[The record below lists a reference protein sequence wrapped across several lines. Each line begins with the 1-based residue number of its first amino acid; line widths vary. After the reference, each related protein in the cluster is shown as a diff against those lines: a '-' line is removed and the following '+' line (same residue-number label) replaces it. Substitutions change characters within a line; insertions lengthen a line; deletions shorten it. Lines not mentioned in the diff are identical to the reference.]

1 MHAIRKNLPN
11 GAPAT
16 LALATAAELATPW
29 SIVFALQHFAASDP
43 AALRAICG
51 AECETFLD
59 DLRSK
64 RLPPEKPAE
73 RDL

>member
-1 MHAIRKNLPN
+1 MHNQNPN
-11 GAPAT
+11 GVTAA
-16 LALATAAELATPW
+16 LALAAAAELATPW

-43 AALRAICG
+43 ATLRAICG

-64 RLPPEKPAE
+64 RLLPEKPAE
-73 RDL
+73 RGL

>member
-1 MHAIRKNLPN
+1 MHKPTILPDD
-11 GAPAT
+11 APAT
-16 LALATAAELATPW
+16 LALA
-29 SIVFALQHFAASDP
+29 
-43 AALRAICG
+43 AALETTTPLAVLLALEHFGASHPADLRAFCG
-51 AECETFLD
+51 PDLEEFLD